1 MSTLACDSTSLI
13 LFSSI
18 FASTKRGFR
27 YTGVLLT
34 VDKQPDSFYTMHKVM
49 SERLSSL
56 LYHKK
61 EGFLLQVWRCY
72 HEKSSHYSPTFV
84 HVSVGTSSWWL
95 YFLVNYSFSEQSVS
109 HIIFPTFLCTL
120 HLITIS
126 QKKKHDNNNNN
137 QTQLDSHNLV
147 TVFLRYDCS
156 RNYSQNLWTFLKIS
170 LPLNISTHCGIV
182 DGIRTRRAVWSMTPY
197 LVCTV
202 NRYNNNDRN

>member
-34 VDKQPDSFYTMHKVM
+34 VDNQPDSFYTMHKVM

-126 QKKKHDNNNNN
+126 QKKNMTTTTTIKRNWILITLSLFFYDMIVQEIIHK
-137 QTQLDSHNLV
+137 TYEH
-147 TVFLRYDCS
+147 FLRLAY
-156 RNYSQNLWTFLKIS
+156 
-170 LPLNISTHCGIV
+170 H
-182 DGIRTRRAVWSMTPY
+182 
-197 LVCTV
+197 
-202 NRYNNNDRN
+202 